1 MPEEQYMHKDIQD
14 IHSKDGRAPVR
25 DFGQFPG
32 QAVLELDNVSRS
44 FNKGAVQAVRDVS
57 FKLHPGE
64 ILGLIG
70 VNGAG
75 KTTTVK
81 MCSTLLDPT
90 SGQIHV
96 AGIDTRTSPREARSH
111 IGLMLGGSGGFYP
124 RSTLKDNLL
133 FFADLAGVSSRERQA
148 EVRRTL
154 ELVSLGDMENRKA
167 Y

>member
-64 ILGLIG
+64 VLGLIG

-96 AGIDTRTSPREARSH
+96 AGIDPRRKSLPPRGTRSKSPDSKSRMNTAYRGAVFFTILFHALFSSRMAS
-111 IGLMLGGSGGFYP
+111 LNF
-124 RSTLKDNLL
+124 LKDLL
-133 FFADLAGVSSRERQA
+133 HIR
-148 EVRRTL
+148 
-154 ELVSLGDMENRKA
+154 
-167 Y
+167 